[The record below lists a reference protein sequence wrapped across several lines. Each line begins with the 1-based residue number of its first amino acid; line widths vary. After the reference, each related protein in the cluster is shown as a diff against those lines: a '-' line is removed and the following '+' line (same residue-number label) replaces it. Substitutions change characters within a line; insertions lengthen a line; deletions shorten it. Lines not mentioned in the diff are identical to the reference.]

1 MLSFE
6 TSHKFTKAIFLYK
19 QNIESDFLLNVFD
32 ALRDFV
38 PFANFKNVK
47 NTHGGVLLL
56 IKLHSSMGALHVF

>member
-56 IKLHSSMGALHVF
+56 IKLHSSMGAFHVF

>member
-19 QNIESDFLLNVFD
+19 QNIESDFLPNVFVFD

-38 PFANFKNVK
+38 SFAKF
-47 NTHGGVLLL
+47 
-56 IKLHSSMGALHVF
+56 